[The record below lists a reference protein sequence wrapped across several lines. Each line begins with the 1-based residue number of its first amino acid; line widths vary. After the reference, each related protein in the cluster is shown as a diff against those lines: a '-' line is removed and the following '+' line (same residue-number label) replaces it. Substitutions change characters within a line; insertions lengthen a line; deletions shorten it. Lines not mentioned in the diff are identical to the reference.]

1 MKCAFVCSGGGL
13 KAYAFHLGA
22 LRALEEAGFRRTSA
36 ADPRESAVADD
47 LDLKIQSYI
56 GSSAGACVAA
66 ACIYFQTIEEAEGVI
81 GLKKSTHPRFRPRTL
96 FRPNLSFFSN
106 RTGVFDASAVERY
119 FRERATDNDFRTI
132 GPEVYICATQRR
144 LSPCPG
150 YSART
155 LLCTSRVENRRSISM
170 ARCGRRCRFT
180 SPATRVSIL

>member
-1 MKCAFVCSGGGL
+1 VKCAFVCSGGGL

-36 ADPRESAVADD
+36 ADPREPAVADD

-66 ACIYFQTIEEAEGVI
+66 ACIYFQTMEEAEGVI

-96 FRPNLSFFSN
+96 FRPNLSFLSN

-119 FRERATDNDFRTI
+119 FREQKYRDRSNKSVPVFAPDLSRYLR
-132 GPEVYICATQRR
+132 PCMC
-144 LSPCPG
+144 LSP
-150 YSART
+150 S
-155 LLCTSRVENRRSISM
+155 SKSVSIS
-170 ARCGRRCRFT
+170 R
-180 SPATRVSIL
+180 PVSIQFYRF